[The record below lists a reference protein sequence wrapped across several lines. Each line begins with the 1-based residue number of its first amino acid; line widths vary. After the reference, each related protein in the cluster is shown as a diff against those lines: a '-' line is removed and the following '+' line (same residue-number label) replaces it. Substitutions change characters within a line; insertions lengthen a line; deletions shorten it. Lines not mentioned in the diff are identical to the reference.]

1 MIAKKLAGLVVL
13 GALSAAP
20 VGQAADDFPSRSIR
34 IVVAYSAGGGNDLVA
49 RLLAARLSDQMGK
62 TVFVENKPGA
72 SGIVGTDMV
81 AKSPADG
88 YTLILSDAP
97 HVINPYVYPS
107 VQYDPVKD
115 FEPVTLVATA
125 PVVLAM
131 YTKATS
137 EIGRA
142 HV

>member
-1 MIAKKLAGLVVL
+1 M
-13 GALSAAP
+13 
-20 VGQAADDFPSRSIR
+20 
-34 IVVAYSAGGGNDLVA
+34 VAYSAGGGNDLVA
-49 RLLAARLSDQMGK
+49 RLLAARLSEQMGK

-107 VQYDPVKD
+107 VQSDRSR
-115 FEPVTLVATA
+115 
-125 PVVLAM
+125 
-131 YTKATS
+131 TS
-137 EIGRA
+137 SR
-142 HV
+142 